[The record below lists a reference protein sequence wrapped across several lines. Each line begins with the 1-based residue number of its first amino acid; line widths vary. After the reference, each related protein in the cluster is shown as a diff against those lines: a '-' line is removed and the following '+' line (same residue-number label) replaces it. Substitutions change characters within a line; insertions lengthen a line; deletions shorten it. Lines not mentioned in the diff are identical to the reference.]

1 MRSVKS
7 ARARP
12 QAGRGRTNR
21 GNARQARA
29 TRAPKVFGRRKR
41 NDSFSL
47 FLAGVR
53 SRLETSRPIL
63 WFTASLLVLTLLGGV
78 VAGGYIGRSVR
89 SGETAFDAALADAGF
104 GIASIKLSGNR
115 RTQAGDILA
124 ALGLDEG
131 QSIFAADLEAAR
143 NRLLGLPWVFEAEVR
158 RQFPGAITVNII
170 EREPFALWQTAGGL
184 YVVERS
190 GRVIAPA
197 QGGQYPH
204 LPLLS
209 GEGAPA
215 EAAALVDAVAQH
227 RAIGARLKAMQR
239 VSERRW
245 NLLLAG
251 EVVVE
256 LPEEGWGSQLDV
268 LEHLIVDKGVLERDV
283 AEIDLRS
290 RDNYVF
296 ILRNG
301 AKQQSTRGNS
311 A

>member
-1 MRSVKS
+1 MRSVK
-7 ARARP
+7 APRARP
-12 QAGRGRTNR
+12 QAGRGRTSR

-29 TRAPKVFGRRKR
+29 AREQKVFGRRKR
-41 NDSFSL
+41 NDSLSL
-47 FLAGVR
+47 FLAGMR
-53 SRLETSRPIL
+53 SRLETGRPIL

-78 VAGGYIGRSVR
+78 LAGGYIARSLR
-89 SGETAFDAALADAGF
+89 SGETAFDAALSDAGF
-104 GIASIKLSGNR
+104 GIASIKFSGNR
-115 RTQAGDILA
+115 RTQAGDISA
-124 ALGLDEG
+124 ALGPEAG
-131 QSIFAADLEAAR
+131 QSIFAVDLEAVR
-143 NRLLGLPWVFEAEVR
+143 HRLLALPWVFDAEVR
-158 RQFPGAITVNII
+158 RQFPGAITVSIV
-170 EREPFALWQTAGGL
+170 EREPFALWQTANGL

-190 GRVIAPA
+190 GHVIAPA
-197 QGGQYPH
+197 LGTQYPH

-209 GEGAPA
+209 GDGAPA
-215 EAAALVDAVAQH
+215 EAAALVDAVALH
-227 RAIGARLKAMQR
+227 RAIGARLKSMQC
-239 VSERRW
+239 VSQRRW

-256 LPEEGWGSQLDV
+256 LPEEGWDSQLDV
-268 LEHLIVDKGVLERDV
+268 LEHLIVDKGILERDV

>member
-1 MRSVKS
+1 MRQVKAS
-7 ARARP
+7 RAKS
-12 QAGRGRTNR
+12 QQGRGRADR
-21 GNARQARA
+21 PSARSIRTAGERKA
-29 TRAPKVFGRRKR
+29 FGRRKQ

-47 FLAGVR
+47 FLA
-53 SRLETSRPIL
+53 SLHNRLNWGRPVL
-63 WFTASLLVLTLLGGV
+63 WLTASLLLLTLV
-78 VAGGYIGRSVR
+78 VGIAAGGYVGRSLR
-89 SGETAFDAALADAGF
+89 SGEMAIDAALADAGF
-104 GIASIKLSGNR
+104 GIASIRLSGNH

-124 ALGLDEG
+124 ALGLAPG
-131 QSIFAADLEAAR
+131 QVIFAADLKAAR
-143 NRLLGLPWVFEAEVR
+143 NRLLELPWVFDAEVR
-158 RQFPGAITVNII
+158 RQFPGSITINII
-170 EREPFALWQTAGGL
+170 EREPFALWQTANGL
-184 YVVERS
+184 FVVERS

-197 QGGQYPH
+197 LGKEFSH

-209 GEGAPA
+209 GDGAP
-215 EAAALVDAVAQH
+215 EQAAALVDAVALH
-227 RAIGARLKAMQR
+227 RAISARLKAMQR

-256 LPEEGWGSQLDV
+256 LPEEGWDHQLDV
-268 LEHLIVDKGVLERDV
+268 LEHLIVDEGVLERDI